1 MCSHIPTL
9 FLLQVI
15 TAAHDTPIQCI
26 EYCPSREE
34 LATCAMGNKVKIW
47 SFNSSKQP
55 ILTVM
60 LDHQDPATA
69 KKGASANRS
78 PAGGARDV
86 EGGPTD
92 MQWLTRSDLDG
103 LAPERPK
110 LPDIVQQA
118 IRTAGEDVPEV
129 TQASQGLGGRA

>member
-1 MCSHIPTL
+1 
-9 FLLQVI
+9 
-15 TAAHDTPIQCI
+15 
-26 EYCPSREE
+26 
-34 LATCAMGNKVKIW
+34 MGNKVKIW

-60 LDHQDPATA
+60 LDHQDPAKA
-69 KKGASANRS
+69 KQAGSGMS

-129 TQASQGLGGRA
+129 TQASRSCINDLVVGVVSGCKGSWPWLSVVWSFVQMVVCLPLRVTYR